1 MKPVVGPESREVL
14 ISIFRYFN
22 SEQANRERELGFLN
36 EHMRIKNTNISR
48 DFYTMYY
55 SFH

>member
-1 MKPVVGPESREVL
+1 MKPVVRPESREVL
-14 ISIFRYFN
+14 ISILGYFN

-36 EHMRIKNTNISR
+36 EHENNISR